1 MQDRSKEKVEQ
12 SHILPWGRRLDTTLA
27 VPVPSLEGGDMDGNT
42 AGPEE
47 GQYEQILEK
56 DLHQG
61 DQKEEDLGQH
71 PEDKADREVEHEQ

>member
-1 MQDRSKEKVEQ
+1 M
-12 SHILPWGRRLDTTLA
+12 
-27 VPVPSLEGGDMDGNT
+27 PSLAGGDMDGNT

-61 DQKEEDLGQH
+61 DKKEEDLGQH
-71 PEDKADREVEHEQ
+71 PEDKADREVEHEQQHHHAGQGDKPERQDHLGERLAG